1 MKTKRLF
8 ALIAAALF
16 LMPSINFGQSII
28 LGSAANFAVFSSDG
42 AVSNT
47 GISQI
52 TGNIGTNNGSSTG
65 FGNVN
70 GVMNDNNG
78 VSAQAS
84 TDLLLAY
91 NQLNSATPTFFPA
104 NLLGNSDTLVA
115 GVYSIEGA
123 AFLNLDLTLDGQG
136 NPNAEFIFL
145 INGAF
150 STSPDSKIK
159 LINGA
164 KVCNVFW
171 KIEGLV
177 SMASGTFFKG
187 TVIANNAAIL
197 LSTNDTIEGRILT
210 TNGAITIDG
219 ALVYT
224 PSNCLA
230 TPLTGPTAP
239 NLLSTE
245 CFTLFSSDGPVLNT
259 GISNIIGSV
268 GTNLGL
274 TTGFDPLR
282 VVNGIIHPI
291 PNDTTAQ
298 CAADLL
304 TVYNYL
310 NLLSYDIELLYPAQ
324 FGSNLVL
331 TPHTY
336 LLNAAA
342 IFTDSLYLNAQG
354 NADAVFVIKI
364 NGALTTSV
372 YAKVL
377 LINGAQAKNVYW
389 LVEGAVKINNYSEF
403 CGTIIVNNAE
413 IEIVNTGIV
422 LNGRALTTSG
432 AITTGALTTTMTS
445 VCSYLGVNSVDID
458 KTKDAVTITPN
469 PFSDKI
475 TITLN
480 PATKTDN
487 SRLII
492 YNSLGKEVINV
503 LIYNRATT
511 IDVSNLSSGL
521 YIYKFVDNTE
531 IIQTGKLISK

>member
-8 ALIAAALF
+8 ALIAAVLF

-336 LLNAAA
+336 LLNSAA

>member
-274 TTGFDPLR
+274 TTGFDPLT

-432 AITTGALTTTMTS
+432 AITTGAITTTMTS

>member
-372 YAKVL
+372 YAKVI

-432 AITTGALTTTMTS
+432 AITTGAITTTMTS

>member
-432 AITTGALTTTMTS
+432 AITTGAITTTMTS

-503 LIYNRATT
+503 LINNRATT

>member
-336 LLNAAA
+336 LLNSAA

-445 VCSYLGVNSVDID
+445 PCSYLGVNSVDID

>member
-8 ALIAAALF
+8 ALIAAVLF

-91 NQLNSATPTFFPA
+91 NQLNSAIPTFFPA

-274 TTGFDPLR
+274 TTGFDPLT

-336 LLNAAA
+336 LLNSAA

-364 NGALTTSV
+364 NEALTTSV

-432 AITTGALTTTMTS
+432 AITTGAITTTMTS

-458 KTKDAVTITPN
+458 KTKDAMTITPN

>member
-8 ALIAAALF
+8 ALIAAVLF

-197 LSTNDTIEGRILT
+197 LSTNDTIEGRVLT

-432 AITTGALTTTMTS
+432 AITTGAITTTMTS

-521 YIYKFVDNTE
+521 YIYKFVDNKE

>member
-8 ALIAAALF
+8 ALIAAVLF

-432 AITTGALTTTMTS
+432 AITTGAITTTMTS

>member
-336 LLNAAA
+336 LLNSAA

-432 AITTGALTTTMTS
+432 AITTGAITTTMTS

>member
-274 TTGFDPLR
+274 TTGFDPLT

-336 LLNAAA
+336 LLNSAA

-432 AITTGALTTTMTS
+432 AITTGAITTTMTS

>member
-445 VCSYLGVNSVDID
+445 PCSYLGVNSVDID

>member
-8 ALIAAALF
+8 ALIAAVLF

-136 NPNAEFIFL
+136 NPNADFIFL

-432 AITTGALTTTMTS
+432 AITTGAITTTMTS

>member
-187 TVIANNAAIL
+187 TVIANNAAVL